1 MYGKVL
7 SAYVTNLGKYTEGQL
22 VGRWVDF
29 PTTSQEIQ
37 NVLREIGIDGIR
49 YEEIFITDYHS
60 NIYGLTDC
68 LDEYEN
74 LSVLNYIACKIQ
86 ESGYDTEQLES
97 LLEFGAYGGNV
108 TELLTL
114 LNNLDCYVMY
124 GDIKDDYDLGYYL
137 IHKTGLYTE
146 LQEKMGSLAN
156 YIDYEA
162 YGRDVR
168 IEESG
173 LHTVNDYYVCMTD
186 NPTVSNINDV
196 PEEYRI
202 SV

>member
-1 MYGKVL
+1 MYEKVL

-37 NVLREIGIDGIR
+37 RVLREIGIDGVR

-60 NIYGLTDC
+60 DILGLTDC
-68 LDEYEN
+68 LGEYE
-74 LSVLNYIACKIQ
+74 SISMLNYLACKIQ
-86 ESGYDTEQLES
+86 ASDCDIEQLEA
-97 LLEFGAYGGNV
+97 LLEFGEYTGSV
-108 TELLTL
+108 TELITL
-114 LNNLDCYVMY
+114 LDNTDCFVMY

-137 IHKTGLYTE
+137 IHEAGLYGE
-146 LQEKMGSLAN
+146 MQEKMGVLAN

-168 IEESG
+168 LEESG
-173 LHTVNDYYVCMTD
+173 LYTGSDYYVCMISS
-186 NPTVSNINDV
+186 PTVSNVDKV

-202 SV
+202 SA